1 MKIVVVG
8 GGVIGLG
15 IAGELASDHDVVVF
29 ERGEFAREASHAAAG
44 MLGPIMEVEYNEP
57 EQLSLNQASHE
68 RYPEFIEELED
79 ETGVDTGFRTDGTFM
94 VASSPSEIEEMDRLF
109 EYQRRIGLDVERI
122 PVEKCREIEP
132 RISNYVSKAIY
143 TKSDYQ
149 VDNRRLCDA
158 LLARCERRGVRLRDH
173 DPVDEVIIEQGHVQ
187 GIKTSEEQME
197 ADLCVMAAGAWSSQI
212 DGLSDE
218 DRMPIR
224 PVKGQALSV
233 ALSDPPEI
241 EHVVRGPSTYCV
253 PKQDGR
259 MVIGSTMEEE
269 GYDKRSTAGGVL
281 DLLHKAYEILPFIYE
296 NELLETW
303 ANVRP
308 ASRDSLPVIGPS
320 RRTENLVFATGHYR
334 NGILLTP
341 ITIQLLSQWIQDRE
355 VPELMEPFLPH
366 RYQEGST

>member
-1 MKIVVVG
+1 MKIAVVG
-8 GGVIGLG
+8 GGAIGLG
-15 IAGELASDHDVVVF
+15 IAGELASDHEVTLF

-68 RYPEFIEELED
+68 IYPSFINELED
-79 ETGVDTGFRTDGTFM
+79 ETGVDTGFRTEGTFM

-109 EYQRRIGLDVERI
+109 EYQKRIGLEVERI
-122 PVEKCREIEP
+122 SVEECRTIEP

-149 VDNRRLCDA
+149 VDNRQLCEA
-158 LLARCERRGVRLRDH
+158 LLERCRLRGVELRDH
-173 DPVDEVIIEQGHVQ
+173 EPVKEVRVEEDRVSEIISSDNHYEP
-187 GIKTSEEQME
+187 
-197 ADLCVMAAGAWSSQI
+197 DLCVIAAGAWSGQVE
-212 DGLSDE
+212 GLPEPDQ
-218 DRMPIR
+218 MPIR

-241 EHVVRGPSTYCV
+241 EHVVRGPGTYCV
-253 PKQDGR
+253 PKADGR

-269 GYDKRSTAGGVL
+269 GYDKRTTAGGVL

-296 NELLETW
+296 NELLESW

-320 RRTENLVFATGHYR
+320 EHTDNLLFATGHYR

-341 ITIQLLSQWIQDRE
+341 ITIQLIADWIRDGE
-355 VPELMEPFLPH
+355 VPSMMEPFLPS
-366 RYQEGST
+366 RYQGDEP